1 MKPTRRILTVLLT
14 GLTVL
19 SLGPPSQAAEAS
31 VSPPGHHGGA
41 KDNPQVA
48 YDWQRTAIRTIYTDA
63 ALPIPAGSLYLGFT
77 SLAVRDAY
85 RAAAPWRGASAPAAV
100 AAAAHGVLVAY
111 FPAFKTQLDADLAT
125 SLATV
130 PDGRAEARGIR
141 IGERAAAAMVADR
154 VDDGRNAPI
163 TYSRP
168 PAPGVWQPP
177 ATGMAVAWLG
187 FVDPLVLRRP
197 IAVDGPDALTSAAYA
212 ADYAEVKRM
221 GSATAPLSDRSA
233 QQTETARFF
242 NDSSI
247 KQMHAGLLGYLGAR
261 NVSLDRVTRIFA
273 RVDAAV
279 ADSLIQGW
287 RLKYEVGFWRPFQ
300 AIPGAGSDGNDATT
314 PDAGWAPLVPT
325 PPYADY
331 VSGHSLIVAPTVQVL
346 RSEFGDGVSLTFSSA
361 ITGTQ
366 RTYPNLTQLEYDAL
380 NARIWLGIHF
390 RDAMEDGYRLGHET
404 ARQVIN
410 RVR

>member
-1 MKPTRRILTVLLT
+1 
-14 GLTVL
+14 
-19 SLGPPSQAAEAS
+19 
-31 VSPPGHHGGA
+31 
-41 KDNPQVA
+41 
-48 YDWQRTAIRTIYTDA
+48 
-63 ALPIPAGSLYLGFT
+63 
-77 SLAVRDAY
+77 
-85 RAAAPWRGASAPAAV
+85 
-100 AAAAHGVLVAY
+100 
-111 FPAFKTQLDADLAT
+111 
-125 SLATV
+125 
-130 PDGRAEARGIR
+130 
-141 IGERAAAAMVADR
+141 MVADR

-168 PAPGVWQPP
+168 AAPGVWQPP

-187 FVDPLVLRRP
+187 FVDPLVLRHP

-242 NDSSI
+242 NDSSL
-247 KQMHAGLLGYLGAR
+247 KQMHEGMFGYLGAR

-287 RLKYEVGFWRPFQ
+287 RLKYDVGFWRPFQ
-300 AIPGAGSDGNDATT
+300 AIAGAGSDGNDATT
-314 PDAGWAPLVPT
+314 PDPGWAPLMPT
-325 PPYADY
+325 PPYSDY
-331 VSGHSLIVAPTVQVL
+331 VSGHSLIVGPTVQVL
-346 RSEFGDGVSLTFSSA
+346 RSEFGDQVSLTFGSA

-380 NARIWLGIHF
+380 NARIWLGYHF

-404 ARQVIN
+404 ARKVIN

>member
-1 MKPTRRILTVLLT
+1 MPRF
-14 GLTVL
+14 
-19 SLGPPSQAAEAS
+19 
-31 VSPPGHHGGA
+31 
-41 KDNPQVA
+41 
-48 YDWQRTAIRTIYTDA
+48 
-63 ALPIPAGSLYLGFT
+63 PIPAGSLYLGFT

-85 RAAAPWRGASAPAAV
+85 RAAAAWPARRGASAPAAV

-111 FPAFKTQLDADLAT
+111 FPAFTTQLDADLAT

-141 IGERAAAAMVADR
+141 IGERAAAAMIADR

-177 ATGMAVAWLG
+177 PTGMAVAWLG

-233 QQTETARFF
+233 QQTETAQFF

-247 KQMHAGLLGYLGAR
+247 KQMARGMIGYLGAR

-287 RLKYEVGFWRPFQ
+287 RLKYDVGFWRPFQ

-314 PDAGWAPLVPT
+314 PDAGWAPLMPT
-325 PPYADY
+325 PP
-331 VSGHSLIVAPTVQVL
+331 T
-346 RSEFGDGVSLTFSSA
+346 RTTSA
-361 ITGTQ
+361 AT
-366 RTYPNLTQLEYDAL
+366 
-380 NARIWLGIHF
+380 H
-390 RDAMEDGYRLGHET
+390 
-404 ARQVIN
+404 
-410 RVR
+410 